1 MVKARAAAASR
12 GVSVVIAELVIVS
25 LAVAM
30 SVMVIGYV
38 NGWFEFGVSQSEGI
52 YVFPDSRLV
61 VDKANGQVYA
71 DLHIYAKYKPEIR
84 IINVMLDKNR
94 PASFEVLSVEEGGPV
109 TIDEDGYVIL
119 PVGTKCWIRVYYN
132 IDPAVVAPDY
142 GDRVEAL
149 IVTDVGFAYKAALKM
164 VSTGG

>member
-1 MVKARAAAASR
+1 MARTKVLASYR

-38 NGWFEFGVSQSEGI
+38 NGWFKFGVSQSEGI
-52 YVFPDSRLV
+52 YVYPDSRLV
-61 VDKANGQVYA
+61 VDEANGQVYA
-71 DLHIYAKYKPEIR
+71 DLHVYAKYKPEIR
-84 IINVMLDKNR
+84 VVNVMLDKYR
-94 PASFEVLSVEEGGPV
+94 PASFEVLNVEEGGPV
-109 TIDEDGYVIL
+109 TVDENGYIVL

-132 IDPAVVAPDY
+132 ADPATMVPDY
-142 GDRVEAL
+142 GDRIEIL

-164 VSTGG
+164 VTSG